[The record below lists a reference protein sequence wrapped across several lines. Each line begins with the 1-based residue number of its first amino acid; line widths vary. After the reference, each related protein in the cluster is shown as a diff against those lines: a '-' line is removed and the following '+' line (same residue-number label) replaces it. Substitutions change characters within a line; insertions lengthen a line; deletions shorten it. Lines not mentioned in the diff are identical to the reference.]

1 MKKILAVNFLCLG
14 ALLFLSSLA
23 SAYVIPKDSSGA
35 EYFYLFGPDGEATY
49 GADKE
54 DSTFILYVD
63 VPEDEIGNVTIFVYD
78 PNTGGKKD
86 LVIDEGDTVTE
97 FAVYGDKLLDSKEF
111 GEFGYDR
118 EYYQFGPY
126 NKTDGEKIGQ
136 SYRFKLEAKTLKGN
150 DENLFSVRISPDTA
164 EAFSFCIPLRLVSK
178 EGDKMF
184 LYPQIPAGA
193 REIVVENYDL
203 DIDGGT
209 SSLYDPQGGKDYV
222 VKGSLTSE
230 RSETS
235 IPVEASNEPRR
246 AVYIITKGTQRNA
259 NAVFQVKDD
268 MGGMLPIYFKPG
280 KPKVTIIREEPKP
293 KEEIACNKFTF
304 DATSSYDPD
313 KQKLSFLWDFGDGTT
328 SESPTVTHVYK
339 EAGEYKVSLRVKDD
353 SGLGCDTAFTTETVK
368 VNIAPRVTFSAPE
381 IVCVGREVILDASG
395 TTDNTPETLNY
406 NWNLGDG
413 TKAEGVRVAKIY
425 ERSGT
430 YRIMLE
436 VDDNSGTPCS
446 KGSFSKSI
454 KVNAPP
460 VADAGEDVRL
470 FLDANQEYK
479 ISFDGSKSSDPDGDR
494 LEYHW
499 DFGDGTTA
507 SGSKV
512 THVYKKGGIY
522 TVRLMVDDGSGSECN
537 QSTDILDVRLNKSP
551 VADAGPNLVCCVD
564 AENIFDGSRSEDPD
578 GDSFEYNW
586 NFGDGT
592 SAEGSRT
599 MHIYTKPG
607 TYNVT
612 LTVKDSYG
620 ATSVDSFM
628 ATVNTRP
635 VPLIK
640 VR

>member
-1 MKKILAVNFLCLG
+1 
-14 ALLFLSSLA
+14 
-23 SAYVIPKDSSGA
+23 
-35 EYFYLFGPDGEATY
+35 
-49 GADKE
+49 DKE
-54 DSTFILYVD
+54 DNTFILYVD
-63 VPEDEIGNVTIFVYD
+63 VPEDETGNVTISIYD

-86 LVIDEGDTVTE
+86 LIVGEADTVTE

-126 NKTDGEKIGQ
+126 NKTDGQKIGQ
-136 SYRFKLEAKTLKGN
+136 TYRFRLEAKTLKGD

-184 LYPQIPAGA
+184 LYPQIPAGV
-193 REIVVENYDL
+193 REIIAENYDL

-209 SSLYDPQGGKDYV
+209 CSLYDPEGAKDYI

-230 RSETS
+230 RSETA
-235 IPVEASNEPRR
+235 IPVKVSNEPRR

-268 MGGMLPIYFKPG
+268 MGGMLPVYFKPG
-280 KPKVTIIREEPKP
+280 KTKIVITREEPKP

-304 DATSSYDPD
+304 DASSSYDPGN
-313 KQKLSFLWDFGDGTT
+313 KKLSFLWDLGDGTT
-328 SESPTVTHVYK
+328 SESPIVTHVYEK
-339 EAGEYKVSLRVKDD
+339 AGEYKVSLRVKND

-368 VNIAPRVTFSAPE
+368 VNITPKVIFSAPDV
-381 IVCVGREVILDASG
+381 VCVGKEVILDASG
-395 TTDNTPETLNY
+395 TIDNTPEALSY
-406 NWNLGDG
+406 KWDLGDG
-413 TKAEGVRVAKIY
+413 TKAEGVRVTKIY
-425 ERSGT
+425 ERGGT
-430 YRIMLE
+430 YKIKLE
-436 VDDNSGTPCS
+436 ADDNSGTPCS

-460 VADAGEDVRL
+460 IADAGGDIRL

-479 ISFDGSKSSDPDGDR
+479 VSFDGSKSSDPDGDR
-494 LEYHW
+494 LEYRW

-512 THVYKKGGIY
+512 THIYKRGGFY
-522 TVRLMVDDGSGSECN
+522 TARLTVEDGSGSGCS
-537 QSTDILDVRLNKSP
+537 QSVDILDVKLNKSP
-551 VADAGPNLVCCVD
+551 IADAGPNLVCCVD
-564 AENIFDGSRSEDPD
+564 AENIFDGSRSNDPD
-578 GDSFEYNW
+578 GDNLEYSW
-586 NFGDGT
+586 NFGDGI
-592 SAEGSRT
+592 SAEGARA

-607 TYNVT
+607 AYNVT

-620 ATSVDSFM
+620 AISVDSFM
-628 ATVNTRP
+628 ATVNTKP